1 MKYLIAHS
9 LWRKAVCYNCLVNK
23 IICIISKNSDKDNT
37 VYVKLATGE
46 VFDKDKNK
54 KKYDEETKNKIK
66 KIKDRLELTTLQCD
80 FLEFATKSYL
90 RNKASNIF
98 LEDFDDF
105 HVFDPPEFSKFKSLI
120 KYKLGFDLFKN
131 KSRGQDGYEWDFNN
145 VNDIFIY
152 PDGLLP
158 LQKGYSE
165 PEGKYV
171 SPEQTNTVLHDILND
186 QANILVI
193 SGEHGI
199 GKSEFARYLAS
210 KLYKDNS
217 FSNGKIFFTTY
228 DNNLNSTIANL
239 YTYDFTASPTFEKK
253 IQMIKQEVAEGNCLL
268 IIDNYD
274 SESFKNELSEDS
286 IEYRELCETGIK
298 LLITTTQDMSG
309 VRGINQ
315 TVLEPLESDKQTE
328 LFNSLC
334 FKRQDYD
341 DRKIE
346 KLLSEYLSG
355 NTYLIRL
362 AAGLTKYHSVDDI
375 IKSIETLAKEEPV
388 FERSV
393 IGKDGKQ
400 DSLFKHYS
408 ALFNLSF
415 SNIKEDVLKK
425 KALYNLAAM
434 PIGGLPF
441 KLFERLAF
449 SREGKSNALIALEEL
464 QSSYW
469 VFFRDEKYQLHSM
482 TKKVILEKIDFDPE
496 YVSHLLKQLGRQIID
511 VESYCAD
518 FSDLLGFAL
527 SLKEILD
534 INEFESFDTYILDA
548 GIISLCD
555 IVHDNSK
562 IKEMAEQSYSNLKKI
577 DYETVD
583 ENDLFVLAN
592 AYKNVGYAL
601 LHIDNDNDKDFQ
613 HSFDLFTK
621 VEPMLKGREDNQSKI
636 ILSKTN
642 GNIAARYLKLKQY
655 DLAYKSHEDCL
666 KYREENL
673 PEGGEKRVAC
683 AASKKGMATAKFY
696 LAIEE
701 KRKGENKA
709 AAADLF
715 KEAFDLQ
722 GEACS
727 DYKKSGL
734 PEYDMDLYET
744 EIRRAGALLFMIECL
759 NQEEKI
765 QTSALDIIKE
775 VLPQLK
781 EAYNYLKETENKQEL
796 KICQERIRKFLDLP
810 LIKKCEFSDNFLAD
824 LKRITEYD
832 DKQPD

>member
-1 MKYLIAHS
+1 M
-9 LWRKAVCYNCLVNK
+9 NK
-23 IICIISKNSDKDNT
+23 IICINKDENNA
-37 VYVKLATGE
+37 VYIKLSTGE
-46 VFDKDKNK
+46 VFDKDGKNK
-54 KKYDEETKNKIK
+54 EYGQDIIDEIIK
-66 KIKDRLELTTLQCD
+66 VRDSFKLSWLQRD
-80 FLEFATKSYL
+80 FLEYAAECYPK
-90 RNKASNIF
+90 NVF
-98 LEDFDDF
+98 LD
-105 HVFDPPEFSKFKSLI
+105 
-120 KYKLGFDLFKN
+120 GFDAKYGHEYTTLDKP
-131 KSRGQDGYEWDFNN
+131 KHMISIKIGLGEIIKKPRGSSYYEWNT
-145 VNDIFIY
+145 DIVKSVAIY
-152 PDGLLP
+152 PEGLLP
-158 LQKGYSE
+158 LQKKHFEPKGGYVL
-165 PEGKYV
+165 PKHAD
-171 SPEQTNTVLHDILND
+171 TVLHNILND
-186 QANILVI
+186 QTNVHVI

-199 GKSEFARYLAS
+199 GKSELARYLAS
-210 KLYKDNS
+210 KLYEDDS
-217 FSNGKIFFTTY
+217 FKNGKIFFITY
-228 DNNLNSTIANL
+228 ENSLNKTISNLF
-239 YTYDFTASPTFEKK
+239 TYNFPVTATFENK
-253 IQMIKQEVAEGNCLL
+253 IKMISQETAEGNCLL

-274 SESFKNELSEDS
+274 SESFKNELSENN
-286 IEYRELCETGIK
+286 IEYRELRDTGIQ
-298 LLITTTQDMSG
+298 LLITTTQNMADIG
-309 VRGINQ
+309 GIEQ
-315 TVLEPLESDKQTE
+315 TELEPLEPDKQTE

-400 DSLFKHYS
+400 ASLFKHYS

-449 SREGKSNALIALEEL
+449 SREEKSNALIALEEL

-482 TKKVILEKIDFDPE
+482 TKKVVLEKIDFDPE

-518 FSDLLGFAL
+518 FSDLLNFAL
-527 SLKEILD
+527 SVKEILD

-555 IVHDNSK
+555 IIHDNSK
-562 IKEMAEQSYSNLKKI
+562 IKEMADKSYSSLKKI
-577 DYETVD
+577 DNETVD

-642 GNIAARYLKLKQY
+642 GDISARYLKLKQY
-655 DLAYKSHEDCL
+655 DLAYKSHEDCF

-701 KRKGENKA
+701 KRKGENK

-759 NQEEKI
+759 NQEEKA
-765 QTSALDIIKE
+765 QTSALDMIKK